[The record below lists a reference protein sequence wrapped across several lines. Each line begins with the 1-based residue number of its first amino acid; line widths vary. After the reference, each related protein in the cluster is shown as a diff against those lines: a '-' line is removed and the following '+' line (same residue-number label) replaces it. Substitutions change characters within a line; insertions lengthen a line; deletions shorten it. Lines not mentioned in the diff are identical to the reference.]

1 MGGRL
6 MEISI
11 IIPCHNLEKYIARC
25 LNSIISQC
33 YDKDKFEIILILDSC
48 TDKSQEIAVDIL
60 EQSEITSFV
69 MITDVKNAG
78 SARNIGLD
86 IANGEFIYFV
96 DGDDYLTDNYALQK
110 LKSKISVNNS
120 NVVYMTAFES
130 EDNKTYE
137 IEKDAIWRYFYRRS
151 LIGQTKFF
159 AAPINEDWLFVK
171 EIKYKPEYN
180 ESTIDDVLYHYTHP
194 REGSITAK
202 FEQFSDNKK
211 VKI

>member
-1 MGGRL
+1 MD
-6 MEISI
+6 ISI
-11 IIPCHNLEKYIARC
+11 IIPCYNLENYIARC
-25 LNSIISQC
+25 LNSVINQC

-48 TDKSQEIAVDIL
+48 TDKSLEIAVDIL
-60 EQSEITSFV
+60 GRCDVNSFV

-86 IANGEFIYFV
+86 IANGEFIYFI

-110 LKSKISVNNS
+110 LKSNISINNS

-151 LIGQTKFF
+151 LVGQTKFL

-171 EIKYKPEYN
+171 GIKYKPEYN

-202 FEQFSDNKK
+202 LEQFLKSEK